1 MATLYGLT
9 RCDNCRRASRWLRD
23 RGIEHT
29 FVDVREQPPGA
40 GDIARW
46 IGCFGW
52 RALLNRRGTTWR
64 SLPECERSELNEV
77 RASSLL
83 RQYPLLLKRPI
94 LEAGSSTV
102 LGFDGQRYSQAFD
115 T

>member
-46 IGCFGW
+46 IGHFGC
-52 RALLNRRGTTWR
+52 RALLNRRSATWR
-64 SLPECERSELNEV
+64 ALPERERNGLDET
-77 RASSLL
+77 RAIALL
-83 RQYPLLLKRPI
+83 RQHPLLLKRPI